1 MSKTDAQRPSS
12 KAGSDGKDGDD
23 LSTILNESQRA
34 EVTILVANCT
44 ESMRSLLLENFDA
57 SAGLDKKLLPEGMT
71 DEEKFM
77 QADIAASSEAYEAE
91 RKLKE
96 ECQQDIDSQATQKLK
111 KDALQV
117 YDEWRE
123 HVLMRIGE
131 AVNTQSTAKEQLEK
145 SSSDPRS
152 PRPKAPNI
160 VGKIVDVPERKP
172 NIKFKDLFPPT
183 KTALTKLP
191 MDRRTLVLHSLLLL
205 LISLEHYN
213 AYSRILM
220 LNLTSSLKL
229 PLKTFEQDEYTTA
242 KGLLES
248 AKELSANDETQKK
261 QEANRDNRKG
271 LVGVATAAGAAI
283 LGISGGLAAPLV
295 ASGVGSVMGG
305 LGLGATAAAGYLG
318 SVAGSTLLVGGL
330 FGAYGGRM
338 TGQMMDKYARDVEDF
353 EFLPVHSDNKT
364 SEDQEKGA
372 QEASEH
378 DHKLRVTICI
388 SGWLTEKQEVTKPWR
403 VLGVGAEVFALK
415 WELEA
420 LLNLGHAMDGMV
432 QSAAWG
438 YAQKEIIKRTIFA
451 DLMSAFWP
459 LGLVKVARVLDNPFS
474 VAKARADK
482 AGEVLVD
489 ALINRAQGER
499 PVTLIGYSLG
509 ARVIYTCLKTL
520 AERKAFG
527 LVEHAIL
534 IGAPAP
540 SDMTHW
546 RVLRTAVSGRLVN
559 VYSENDYLL
568 GFMYRTSALQYGV
581 AGLQPIRGLA
591 GVENVDV
598 SEDVDGHTR
607 YRFLVGGILK
617 KIGFDDIDQDAIAE
631 EREALEQMLKQEKK
645 NSLQSQR
652 KRLMRRESYNGKP
665 DEEKEAE
672 EEASDMEKQVK
683 DKTQKS
689 MMARVIEWWYT
700 PKAVSGKDTEKAAS
714 NLQKAISNPA
724 DAKGAAVDA
733 VKDAQASTQSYA
745 SYIASKLPSMPAG
758 SMPDG
763 KAADKA
769 PASTSSYMKA
779 AQDYLPSMP
788 SFGGKQQPKKPATA
802 SEKATDTAKQAAS
815 GAQTGVTDAAGVA
828 KDVVQPTVNNVLN
841 PADNP
846 AVKSTKDAVKKAP
859 IIHQAADRV
868 PGANKAANV
877 ASDTVGT
884 TVQNTGQTVSG
895 AVNTSASKATDAG
908 TAGAGKAADAGKG
921 AASTATETA
930 SAGLGKLA
938 DAGKSLTGQGVP
950 AKATDAPTAGAGK
963 AADAGKDAASTATNA
978 ASAGLGQLAGAGK
991 SLTGQ
996 GTPAKASDAGKAA
1009 DAGKD
1014 AVSTAT
1020 DTASAGLGQLAGAG
1034 KSLTGQGT
1042 PAKETVKSPQ
1052 QDGGAQ
1058 QQQSQSYF
1066 SRAAGYLPTTP
1077 SMPSMPSF
1085 GGSGG
1090 SGNKRGPPKLGKTT
1104 SSGTSTPTKPQQ
1116 SQRSPSSG
1124 AKSTPPKLA
1133 DRKPSGTVKSPPAK
1147 PQRTNSGST
1156 DSAAQKRPMKL
1167 DRSPSGVKSPPKLDR
1182 AASGLKNEVTNAP
1195 SKASQ
1200 GAGAVGKQA
1209 SEGAGAATKQASQGA
1224 EAVQKQAASWTG
1236 AASGAVGSV
1245 AGGLPG
1251 FGGGKK

>member
-1 MSKTDAQRPSS
+1 MPEQVKQKPKVAS
-12 KAGSDGKDGDD
+12 KATPEKAGQGNKGGDKDGDD
-23 LSTILNESQRA
+23 LGTILNESQRA
-34 EVTILVANCT
+34 DVTILVAECT

-57 SAGLDKKLLPEGMT
+57 SAGLDKKLLREDTKGMT

-77 QADIAASSEAYEAE
+77 SADLSSASVEAYDAE

-96 ECQQDIDSQATQKLK
+96 ECEKDVDSEKTQKLK
-111 KDALQV
+111 TEALKA

-123 HVLMRIGE
+123 QVLMRVGE
-131 AVNTQSTAKEQLEK
+131 AVNTQPTAKEQLSKKFE
-145 SSSDPRS
+145 PRS
-152 PRPKAPNI
+152 PRPKAPNV

-191 MDRRTLVLHSLLLL
+191 MDRRTLVLHSMLLL

-248 AKELSANDETQKK
+248 AKELSANDETQKR
-261 QEANRDNRKG
+261 QEANKDNRKWKVG
-271 LVGVATAAGAAI
+271 LATAAGAAI
-283 LGISGGLAAPLV
+283 LGVSGGLAAPLV

-338 TGQMMDKYARDVEDF
+338 TGQMMDKYAREVEDF
-353 EFLPVHSDNKT
+353 EFLPVHSDTKT

-378 DHKLRVTICI
+378 DHKLRVTVCI

-403 VLGVGAEVFALK
+403 VLGTAAEVFALK

-420 LLNLGHAMDGMV
+420 LLNLGHAMDGMIG
-432 QSAAWG
+432 SAAWG

-451 DLMSAFWP
+451 DLMSALWP
-459 LGLVKVARVLDNPFS
+459 LGLMKVARVLDNPFS
-474 VAKARADK
+474 VAKSRADK
-482 AGEVLVD
+482 AGEVLAD

-509 ARVIYTCLKTL
+509 ARVIYTCLQTL
-520 AERKAFG
+520 AERQAFG
-527 LVEHAIL
+527 LVENAVL

-546 RVLRTAVSGRLVN
+546 RVLRSAVSGRLIN

-617 KIGFDDIDQDAIAE
+617 KIGFDDIDQEAVAE

-672 EEASDMEKQVK
+672 EEATDMEKTVQ
-683 DKTQKS
+683 DKTKKS

-700 PKAVSGKDTEKAAS
+700 PKTPNAKDAEKAAG
-714 NLQKAISNPA
+714 NLQKAVNDPK
-724 DAKGAAVDA
+724 DAQGAATGA
-733 VKDAQASTQSYA
+733 VKDAQASAQSYA
-745 SYIASKLPSMPAG
+745 SYIASKLPSMPHG

-763 KAADKA
+763 KSAGT
-769 PASTSSYMKA
+769 TSSYVKA
-779 AQDYLPSMP
+779 AQDYLPNMP
-788 SFGGKQQPKKPATA
+788 SFGGKQQQKKQPETAT
-802 SEKATDTAKQAAS
+802 EKATDSAKQAAS
-815 GAQTGVTDAAGVA
+815 GAQKGVAGAAGIT

-846 AVKSTKDAVKKAP
+846 AVKAAKDTTKKAP
-859 IIHQAADRV
+859 IIHQAADRI

-877 ASDTVGT
+877 TSNTVGT
-884 TVQNTGQTVSG
+884 TVQNTGQTLSG
-895 AVNTSASKATDAG
+895 VLNTSASKATDAG

-921 AASTATETA
+921 AASTATDTA
-930 SAGLGKLA
+930 SAGVNKL
-938 DAGKSLTGQGVP
+938 T
-950 AKATDAPTAGAGK
+950 
-963 AADAGKDAASTATNA
+963 
-978 ASAGLGQLAGAGK
+978 GAGK

-996 GTPAKASDAGKAA
+996 GP
-1009 DAGKD
+1009 
-1014 AVSTAT
+1014 
-1020 DTASAGLGQLAGAG
+1020 
-1034 KSLTGQGT
+1034 GT
-1042 PAKETVKSPQ
+1042 PSKESVKSPKQ
-1052 QDGGAQ
+1052 ETGR
-1058 QQQSQSYF
+1058 QQQSSSYF
-1066 SRAAGYLPTTP
+1066 SRAAGYLPTTA
-1077 SMPSMPSF
+1077 SLPSMPSF
-1085 GGSGG
+1085 GGGG
-1090 SGNKRGPPKLGKTT
+1090 SNKRGPPKLGKS
-1104 SSGTSTPTKPQQ
+1104 SSGTQSPKPPAERKE
-1116 SQRSPSSG
+1116 SDATA
-1124 AKSTPPKLA
+1124 AKNKPPKL
-1133 DRKPSGTVKSPPAK
+1133 DRTPSGVKSPPAK
-1147 PQRTNSGST
+1147 LDRTPSGNEA
-1156 DSAAQKRPMKL
+1156 SAKKPLKL
-1167 DRSPSGVKSPPKLDR
+1167 ERSPSGVKSPPAKLER
-1182 AASGLKNEVTNAP
+1182 AASGLRNEVTNAP
-1195 SKASQ
+1195 AK
-1200 GAGAVGKQA
+1200 A
-1209 SEGAGAATKQASQGA
+1209 SEGAGKVGKQAGQGA
-1224 EAVQKQAASWTG
+1224 EAVQKGVASGAGAVQKGAGDAAG
-1236 AASGAVGSV
+1236 AASKQVSQGAGTVQRGAGDAAGAASKQVSSGAGAVQKGAGDAAGAASNAV
-1245 AGGLPG
+1245 GGLTSRLPG
-1251 FGGGKK
+1251 WGGKK